1 MLCQT
6 CLGDNPYLRMV
17 GELSVACTGM
27 KMGLELALGMT
38 RKTQGWS
45 QEG

>member
-17 GELSVACTGM
+17 GELGSAVHVVDMGVAVGVVIYVHPYNC
-27 KMGLELALGMT
+27 EHF
-38 RKTQGWS
+38 
-45 QEG
+45 